1 MKIEAKH
8 RRLGKMTDAVL
19 DLLEL
24 GDRIED
30 ELFEIKRTLCNGYFD
45 KEMEGLIAET
55 LTMSIGELK
64 AVEILK
70 LCQKRVMGKKEA
82 AR

>member
-8 RRLGKMTDAVL
+8 RRLGKMTDAVF

-30 ELFEIKRTLCNGYFD
+30 EMFEIKRTLCNGHFD
-45 KEMEGLIAET
+45 KEMEDLIAKM
-55 LTMSIGELK
+55 LTSGIRDFRF
-64 AVEILK
+64 VEILD
-70 LCQKRVMGKKEA
+70 LCRRRVMGEEG